1 QAIYTKNPITKVVGF
16 FYVCTLRIMLAIC
29 SANVALYRY
38 ALVSILFYSIASIY
52 CNSFA
57 ADWCLYAA

>member
-1 QAIYTKNPITKVVGF
+1 
-16 FYVCTLRIMLAIC
+16 LRIMLAIC

-38 ALVSILFYSIASIY
+38 ALVSILFYSMASIY

-57 ADWCLYAA
+57 ADWCLYAAWS